1 MKDVYA
7 PREFAKMVGRTV
19 KTLQRW
25 DREEILTAYRTPT
38 DRRYY
43 THDQYL
49 QYIGIKADDKK
60 KTIVYYRVSSA
71 GQKNDMER
79 QKQALEI
86 FCTAN
91 GYAIDEWCNDI
102 GSGMN
107 FKRKNFNK
115 IMEMIEI
122 GEVQRLIIAHKDR
135 LVRFGF
141 EWFNMFAKR
150 HNTNI
155 IIMNNE
161 SLSPQEEM
169 VQDLLSI
176 VHCFSSRLYGL
187 RKYKKQIKE
196 DVELE
201 KNSYAT

>member
-25 DREEILTAYRTPT
+25 DKEGIINAHRTPT
-38 DRRYY
+38 NRRYY

-60 KTIVYYRVSSA
+60 KIIVYYRVSSA
-71 GQKNDMER
+71 GQKDDMER

-91 GYAIDEWCNDI
+91 GFAVDEWCNDI
-102 GSGMN
+102 GSCMN

-141 EWFNMFAKR
+141 DWFDAFAKR
-150 HNTNI
+150 HGTI
-155 IIMNNE
+155 IMIMNNE

-176 VHCFSSRLYGL
+176 VHCFSSRIHGL

-201 KNSYAT
+201 KNSYTA